1 MDIKDINKL
10 LASVSDADISELTL
24 ETGDYKLVVKRG
36 QDTVIMQ
43 APPQAALQAPP
54 IQQIIQEQP
63 QQITQLPAEVPPV
76 QPAQVASQES
86 EAAPVEAAN
95 SGVVLTEVSAP
106 IVGTFYSAAS
116 PDTPPFVKEGDRVQA
131 GQVLCIIEAM
141 KLMNEIEA
149 EVSGTIAEILVRN
162 EEAVEYGQVIFTIDP
177 S

>member
-24 ETGDYKLVVKRG
+24 ETGDYKLIVKRG

-43 APPQAALQAPP
+43 APSQAALPAAPV
-54 IQQIIQEQP
+54 QQIIQEQP
-63 QQITQLPAEVPPV
+63 QQITQLPA
-76 QPAQVASQES
+76 AQVEQAVVQES
-86 EAAPVEAAN
+86 EAAPVEAAS
-95 SGVVLTEVSAP
+95 SGVVLTEISAP

>member
-10 LASVSDADISELTL
+10 LASVSEADISELTL

-36 QDTVIMQ
+36 QETVLVQ
-43 APPQAALQAPP
+43 APAPQMMQQLSPEVIQAP
-54 IQQIIQEQP
+54 QQVS
-63 QQITQLPAEVPPV
+63 QLPA
-76 QPAQVASQES
+76 
-86 EAAPVEAAN
+86 AAPQEVQTAATPAAEAPIEVAN
-95 SGVVLTEVSAP
+95 SGVVLTEVTAP
-106 IVGTFYSAAS
+106 IVGTFYSSAS
-116 PDTPPFVKEGDRVQA
+116 PDSPPFVKEGDKVQS

-149 EVSGTIAEILVRN
+149 DVSGTIAEILVRN